1 MRSIEERVI
10 KFIVNPV
17 SGNGRTRRILPHLV
31 GIAKKLGL
39 NFDLQLT
46 KAPEHAT
53 ELANDSS
60 GDFDVM
66 VAVGGDGTVNEVAAG
81 SFKSQ
86 KIMGVIPT
94 GTGNDF
100 ARALGKLSDRPR
112 GLFRRIS
119 SGKHLHDCIHG
130 IIDGKVK
137 PIDVGS
143 VQIDHKNL
151 FFVNGVGVG
160 FDAEVAF
167 ESLNVHR
174 LKGLSKYLLSVMR
187 TLSKY
192 KSSLMRIE
200 LDDFMIEQKTFLIA
214 VGNGVSS
221 GGGFLLTPHALLDDG
236 VLDACIVS
244 DVSIPKVLQVL
255 PRVLNGTHEKHP
267 EVTMT
272 KTKHIKIWSESPVLI
287 HRDGEVSDTKVNDIE
302 VRVVPG
308 SLNVIA

>member
-17 SGNGRTRRILPHLV
+17 SGNGKTRKVLPHLV

-53 ELANDSS
+53 ELASDSS

-81 SFKSQ
+81 AVKSQ

-100 ARALGKLSDRPR
+100 ARALGKLSEWIP
-112 GLFRRIS
+112 
-119 SGKHLHDCIHG
+119 SGKHLHDYIHRIVSG
-130 IIDGKVK
+130 RVRA
-137 PIDVGS
+137 IDVGTI
-143 VQIDHKNL
+143 QIDNKKL

-160 FDAEVAF
+160 FDAEVAK
-167 ESLNVHR
+167 ESLNIYR
-174 LKGLSKYLLSVMR
+174 LKGLSKYLLSVIR

-192 KSSLMRIE
+192 KSSLMKIE
-200 LDDFMIEQKTFLIA
+200 LDDCVIEQKTFLIA
-214 VGNGVSS
+214 IGNGVSS

-236 VLDACIVS
+236 ILDACIVS

-272 KTKHIKIWSESPVLI
+272 KTRHIKIWSESPVLI
-287 HRDGEVSDTKVNDIE
+287 HRDGEVSSSRVNDIE
-302 VRVVPG
+302 VQVVPG
-308 SLNVIA
+308 SLKVIV